1 MVARRQ
7 TSVGSSSDSRGNSQG
22 STKCSCARELVLRTA
37 KRGANVGQKFYGC
50 PLWPDTKCDF
60 FKWYNEQ
67 GSEVDDLRFQIF
79 EKETTL
85 TEMEYEKSLM
95 AEKIKKLQLKKD
107 NLEEDMQ
114 EMKFELSQL
123 RIEVLKMSRNE
134 KNLTLAL
141 FVSWLVFAIFLYSIK
156 LL

>member
-1 MVARRQ
+1 MAARKQ
-7 TSVGSSSDSRGNSQG
+7 TSVGCSSDSRGNSQG
-22 STKCSCARELVLRTA
+22 SAKCSCGRELVLRTV

-67 GSEVDDLRFQIF
+67 GSEVDDLKFQLF

-95 AEKIKKLQLKKD
+95 AEKIKNCSLKRTTWK
-107 NLEEDMQ
+107 
-114 EMKFELSQL
+114 
-123 RIEVLKMSRNE
+123 KMC
-134 KNLTLAL
+134 K
-141 FVSWLVFAIFLYSIK
+141 K
-156 LL
+156 